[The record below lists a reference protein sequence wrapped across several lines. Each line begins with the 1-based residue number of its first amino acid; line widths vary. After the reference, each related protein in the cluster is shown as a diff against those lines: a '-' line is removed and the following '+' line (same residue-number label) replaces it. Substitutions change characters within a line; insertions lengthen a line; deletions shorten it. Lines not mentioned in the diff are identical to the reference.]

1 MKNLYLLYGGKST
14 EHEISVLTAKS
25 VINNLDRK
33 KYKIFPIYVDKC
45 ERKRWMELLG
55 RKY

>member
-33 KYKIFPIYVDKC
+33 NIRYFLF
-45 ERKRWMELLG
+45 M
-55 RKY
+55 